1 MSPTNDAT
9 LADALDDLKRR
20 GFSENFRVVGMGLRA
35 VGSGKAFRAKELV
48 IREYYRF
55 EGISDPDDMAIVYAI
70 ESHDGTRGTLVDAFG
85 VYASPVV
92 SAFLNDV
99 PIHQAARC

>member
-1 MSPTNDAT
+1 MSQTNDAT
-9 LADALDDLKRR
+9 LADALDDLRRR
-20 GFSENFRVVGMGLRA
+20 GFSENFGVVGSGLRA
-35 VGSGKAFRAKELV
+35 VDSGKAFRAEELI

-70 ESHDGTRGTLVDAFG
+70 ESQDGTRGMLVDAFG
-85 VYASPVV
+85 LYANPVI

-99 PIHQAARC
+99 RIHQAV